1 MRHLLAAAVTGISLM
16 GAANAATINTTYQVS
31 GNPFGTENLQER
43 VTVASPGYNGSTRA
57 GEFQM
62 TGDNGFGDFAAF
74 CVDIFQYLR
83 GNDTYETP
91 VTLFNAS
98 IEGNIDRLFTSVYAD
113 VDTAQEAAAF
123 QVSLW
128 EIIYDDGAG
137 FDLDSGSF
145 STSNNAG
152 VEALAGTY
160 LNGLG
165 TASTGSYEIAYLFS
179 AQGQDLVT
187 ATPRTGTSVGQSNM
201 SPIPLPA
208 TGLMLLGGLGG
219 FAALRRKK
227 TAA

>member
-1 MRHLLAAAVTGISLM
+1 M
-16 GAANAATINTTYQVS
+16 
-31 GNPFGTENLQER
+31 
-43 VTVASPGYNGSTRA
+43 
-57 GEFQM
+57 
-62 TGDNGFGDFAAF
+62 
-74 CVDIFQYLR
+74 
-83 GNDTYETP
+83 
-91 VTLFNAS
+91 
-98 IEGNIDRLFTSVYAD
+98 
-113 VDTAQEAAAF
+113 
-123 QVSLW
+123 SLW

-165 TASTGSYEIAYLFS
+165 AASTGSYEIAYLFS